1 MSNGDWKQIKLCK
14 AYKAKRKWTKGEQH
28 YIWQKKWNLH
38 LLRFHK
44 KLLGKS
50 ICQIID
56 NIFGKKY
63 RISDNILKKMKID
76 NNEVFVECFCN
87 AKISEI

>member
-1 MSNGDWKQIKLCK
+1 MGIGNKLNYVKHIKQSASEQK
-14 AYKAKRKWTKGEQH
+14 ASSITYGW
-28 YIWQKKWNLH
+28 KKWNLH

-50 ICQIID
+50 ICQVID

-63 RISDNILKKMKID
+63 KISDNILKKMKID